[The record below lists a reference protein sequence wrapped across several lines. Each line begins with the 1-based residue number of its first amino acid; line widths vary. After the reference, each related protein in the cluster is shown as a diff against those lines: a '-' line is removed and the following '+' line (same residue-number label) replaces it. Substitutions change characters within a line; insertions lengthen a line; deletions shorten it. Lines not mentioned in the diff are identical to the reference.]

1 MSFQRKLIF
10 VTAIWLIAFT
20 PALVAQQHDT
30 IPTGKPGWYTGF
42 TAGIGQSAVLPEGT
56 STIAKTVAENGNLR
70 VGSADVG
77 YYFSQYA
84 GISSGLRFSSNSGNA
99 SLAAYANH
107 FNTTDSEKEPYE
119 RRITGGNIKE
129 KQTIA
134 MLEIPLLL
142 HLRVPLGARMG
153 MFLQTGI
160 NLAFPVVKKYE
171 STGTFTYKGYY
182 PSYNVILENL
192 PDYGFP
198 TNAAVSTKSSPELKP
213 LVMSG
218 AIAAG
223 FDFKIQPKIR
233 LSLAVSYDKSL
244 STISAATNPESFQLS
259 PDATAINSLL
269 GGSSQTLLQAFGV
282 QCSIHY
288 FLHP

>member
-1 MSFQRKLIF
+1 MTFQLKLIF
-10 VTAIWLIAFT
+10 VTAIWLIARS
-20 PALVAQQHDT
+20 PALVAQQHDS
-30 IPTGKPGWYTGF
+30 IPTGKAGWYTGF
-42 TAGIGQSAVLPEGT
+42 TAGFGQSAIIPEGT
-56 STIAKTVAENGNLR
+56 STIAKTVADKGNLIL
-70 VGSADVG
+70 GSVDVG

-84 GISSGLRFSSNSGNA
+84 GLSSGFRFASNSGNA

-119 RRITGGNIKE
+119 RRITGANIKE

-134 MLEIPLLL
+134 MVEIPLLL
-142 HLRVPLGARMG
+142 HLRVPLGSRMG
-153 MFLQTGI
+153 MFLQSGI
-160 NLAFPVVKKYE
+160 NLAFPVVRKYE

-198 TNAAVSTKSSPELKP
+198 TNAAVSTNSSPELKP
-213 LVMSG
+213 LVLSG

-223 FDFKIQPKIR
+223 FDFKIQPKMR

-244 STISAATNPESFQLS
+244 STISTATNPSSFQLS
-259 PDATAINSLL
+259 PDADSINSLL
-269 GGSSQTLLQAFGV
+269 GGSSQTLIQAFGV